1 MRKGVVK
8 MKEIRPEVLSQKENY
23 KLLIGSIIP
32 RPIALVTTE
41 SDDNVLNIAPFSFF
55 NVVSSDP
62 PILSIAVQRV
72 NGEMK
77 DTARN
82 IIQNKEAVV
91 HIVDTDNVRDANQ
104 TAALLSH
111 EESEL
116 ERTDFET
123 VDSVEVSVKGLK
135 QSKVR
140 FEAVLYDD
148 IVIEK
153 DGQPISDLLLLE
165 VKYYH
170 FDERIYND
178 GYINKDELNA
188 VSRLAG
194 NDYAEIGHTFTI
206 ERP

>member
-1 MRKGVVK
+1 

-62 PILSIAVQRV
+62 PILSVAVQRV

-82 IIQNKEAVV
+82 IVQNKESVV

-116 ERTDFET
+116 ERTNFET

-178 GYINKDELNA
+178 GYINKEELNA

>member
-1 MRKGVVK
+1 

-62 PILSIAVQRV
+62 PILSVAVQRV

-82 IIQNKEAVV
+82 IVQNKEAVV

-116 ERTDFET
+116 ERTNFET

-178 GYINKDELNA
+178 GYINKEELNA

-194 NDYAEIGHTFTI
+194 NDYAEIGHKFTI

>member
-104 TAALLSH
+104 TAAMLSH

-116 ERTDFET
+116 ERTNFEI

-153 DGQPISDLLLLE
+153 DGQHISDLLLLE

-170 FDERIYND
+170 FDERIYDD

>member
-104 TAALLSH
+104 TAAMLSH

-116 ERTDFET
+116 ERTNFET

-135 QSKVR
+135 QSKGR

-170 FDERIYND
+170 FDERIYDD
-178 GYINKDELNA
+178 GYINKEELNA

>member
-1 MRKGVVK
+1 

-116 ERTDFET
+116 ERTNFET
-123 VDSVEVSVKGLK
+123 VDSVEVSVKGVK

-178 GYINKDELNA
+178 GYINKEELNA

>member
-1 MRKGVVK
+1 

-62 PILSIAVQRV
+62 PILSVAVQRV

-82 IIQNKEAVV
+82 IVQNKEAVV

-153 DGQPISDLLLLE
+153 DGQSISDLLLLE

-170 FDERIYND
+170 FDERIYDD

>member
-1 MRKGVVK
+1 

-82 IIQNKEAVV
+82 IIQNKESVV

-116 ERTDFET
+116 ERTNFET

-178 GYINKDELNA
+178 GYINKEELNV

>member
-1 MRKGVVK
+1 

-104 TAALLSH
+104 TAAMLSH

-140 FEAVLYDD
+140 FEAALYDD

>member
-1 MRKGVVK
+1 

-91 HIVDTDNVRDANQ
+91 HIIDTDNVRDANQ
-104 TAALLSH
+104 TAAMLSH

-116 ERTDFET
+116 ERTNFET

-170 FDERIYND
+170 FDERIYDD
-178 GYINKDELNA
+178 GYINKEELNA

>member
-1 MRKGVVK
+1 

-82 IIQNKEAVV
+82 IIQNKVAVV
-91 HIVDTDNVRDANQ
+91 HIVDKDNVRDANQ

-116 ERTDFET
+116 ERTNFET

-170 FDERIYND
+170 FDERIYDD
-178 GYINKDELNA
+178 GYINKEELNA

>member
-1 MRKGVVK
+1 
-8 MKEIRPEVLSQKENY
+8 MKEIRPEDLAQKDNY

-41 SDDNVLNIAPFSFF
+41 SEDKILNIAPFSFF
-55 NVVSSDP
+55 NIVSSDP

-72 NGEMK
+72 NGVMK
-77 DTARN
+77 DTTRN

-91 HIVDTDNVRDANQ
+91 HIVDTDNVYDANQ

-116 ERTDFET
+116 ELTHFET
-123 VDSVEVSVKGLK
+123 VDSNVVSVKGLK

-140 FEAVLYDD
+140 FEVILHDD

-165 VKYYH
+165 VKCYH
-170 FDERIYND
+170 FDESIYDD
-178 GYINKDELNA
+178 GYINKDQLNA

-206 ERP
+206 KRP

>member
-1 MRKGVVK
+1 

-62 PILSIAVQRV
+62 PILSVAVQRV

-82 IIQNKEAVV
+82 IVQNKEAVV

-116 ERTDFET
+116 ERTNFET

-178 GYINKDELNA
+178 GYINKQELNA

>member
-1 MRKGVVK
+1 

-116 ERTDFET
+116 ERTNFET

-140 FEAVLYDD
+140 FEGVLYDD

-178 GYINKDELNA
+178 GYINKEELNA

>member
-8 MKEIRPEVLSQKENY
+8 VKEIRPEVLSQKENY

-104 TAALLSH
+104 TAAMLSH

-116 ERTDFET
+116 ERTNFET

-153 DGQPISDLLLLE
+153 DGQPISDLLLVE

-170 FDERIYND
+170 FDERIYDD
-178 GYINKDELNA
+178 GYINKEKLNA

>member
-1 MRKGVVK
+1 

-62 PILSIAVQRV
+62 PILSVAVQRV

-82 IIQNKEAVV
+82 IVQNKEAVV

-116 ERTDFET
+116 ERTNFET

-153 DGQPISDLLLLE
+153 EGQPISDLLLLE

-178 GYINKDELNA
+178 GYINKEELNA

>member
-1 MRKGVVK
+1 

-170 FDERIYND
+170 FDERIYDD
-178 GYINKDELNA
+178 GYINKEKLKA

>member
-1 MRKGVVK
+1 

>member
-1 MRKGVVK
+1 

-82 IIQNKEAVV
+82 IVQNKEAVV

-153 DGQPISDLLLLE
+153 DGQSISDLLLLE

-170 FDERIYND
+170 FDERIYDD

>member
-1 MRKGVVK
+1 

-116 ERTDFET
+116 ERTNFET

-170 FDERIYND
+170 FDEGIYDD
-178 GYINKDELNA
+178 GYINKEKLKA
-188 VSRLAG
+188 VSRVAG

>member
-1 MRKGVVK
+1 

-62 PILSIAVQRV
+62 PILSVAVQRV

-82 IIQNKEAVV
+82 IVQNKESVV

-116 ERTDFET
+116 ERTNFET

-178 GYINKDELNA
+178 GYINKEELNA

-194 NDYAEIGHTFTI
+194 NDYAEIGHKFTI

>member
-1 MRKGVVK
+1 

-91 HIVDTDNVRDANQ
+91 HIVDTNNVRDANQ
-104 TAALLSH
+104 TAAMLSH

-116 ERTDFET
+116 ERTNFEI

-170 FDERIYND
+170 FDERIYDD
-178 GYINKDELNA
+178 GYINKEELKA

>member
-1 MRKGVVK
+1 

-116 ERTDFET
+116 ERTNFET

-135 QSKVR
+135 QSKIR

-170 FDERIYND
+170 FDEGIYDD
-178 GYINKDELNA
+178 GYINKEKLKA

>member
-8 MKEIRPEVLSQKENY
+8 VKEIRPEVLSQKENY

-104 TAALLSH
+104 TAAMLSH

-116 ERTDFET
+116 ERTNFET

-153 DGQPISDLLLLE
+153 DGQPISDLLLVE

-170 FDERIYND
+170 FDERIYDD
-178 GYINKDELNA
+178 GYINKEELNA

>member
-1 MRKGVVK
+1 

-62 PILSIAVQRV
+62 PILSVAVQRV

-82 IIQNKEAVV
+82 IVQNKEAVV

-116 ERTDFET
+116 ERTNFET
-123 VDSVEVSVKGLK
+123 VASVEVSVKGLK

-178 GYINKDELNA
+178 GYINKEELNA

>member
-1 MRKGVVK
+1 

-82 IIQNKEAVV
+82 IVQNKEAVV

-116 ERTDFET
+116 ERTNFET

-153 DGQPISDLLLLE
+153 DGQSISDLLLLE

-178 GYINKDELNA
+178 GYINKEELNA

>member
-1 MRKGVVK
+1 

-77 DTARN
+77 DAARN

-116 ERTDFET
+116 ERTNFET

-178 GYINKDELNA
+178 GYINKEELNA

>member
-1 MRKGVVK
+1 MR
-8 MKEIRPEVLSQKENY
+8 EIRPEVLSQKENY

-91 HIVDTDNVRDANQ
+91 HIVDTDNVRDTNQ

-116 ERTDFET
+116 ERTNFET

-170 FDERIYND
+170 FDEGIYDD
-178 GYINKDELNA
+178 GYINKEKLKA

>member
-1 MRKGVVK
+1 

-91 HIVDTDNVRDANQ
+91 HIVDTDNVSDANQ

-116 ERTDFET
+116 ERTNFET

-170 FDERIYND
+170 FDEGIYDD
-178 GYINKDELNA
+178 GYINKEKLKA

>member
-116 ERTDFET
+116 ERTNFET

-170 FDERIYND
+170 FDERIYDD
-178 GYINKDELNA
+178 GYINKEKLNA

>member
-41 SDDNVLNIAPFSFF
+41 SADNVLNIAPFSFF

-104 TAALLSH
+104 TAAMLSH

-140 FEAVLYDD
+140 FEVALYDD

-153 DGQPISDLLLLE
+153 DGQPILDLLLLE

>member
-1 MRKGVVK
+1 

-116 ERTDFET
+116 ERTNFET

-178 GYINKDELNA
+178 GYINKEELNA

>member
-1 MRKGVVK
+1 

-82 IIQNKEAVV
+82 IVQNKEAVV

-116 ERTDFET
+116 ERTNFET

-178 GYINKDELNA
+178 GYINKEELNA

>member
-1 MRKGVVK
+1 

-91 HIVDTDNVRDANQ
+91 HIVDTYNVRDANQ

-116 ERTDFET
+116 ERTNFET

-178 GYINKDELNA
+178 GYINKEELNA